1 MLKMKP
7 RPLSKE
13 LKQAIENYVKERYYL
28 ILKDLTNAQES
39 NRWLEDKLQE
49 KETEINTLREAIQS
63 KGLINKISAQLKRSL
78 KALEGSKKDETV

>member
-1 MLKMKP
+1 MKP